1 MRARLA
7 EEEYDGEELVAT
19 TPKGFLRMLRG
30 TGAEDAVPL
39 LLAARDASLGG
50 APALPPEKHSCPICF
65 EDYAQ
70 PAALPR
76 MLGCGHTFCEP
87 CLAKMLAPLL
97 AERSAKRL
105 ACPSCRVP
113 CAVPRG
119 KAAALPTN
127 FVALG

>member
-1 MRARLA
+1 MGRSLFSRAA
-7 EEEYDGEELVAT
+7 
-19 TPKGFLRMLRG
+19 
-30 TGAEDAVPL
+30 PL

-50 APALPPEKHSCPICF
+50 APASPPEKHSCPICF